1 MFYGQKIQNDVN
13 KKPKFYANLGPFYN
27 FSLYV
32 IYPRWTR
39 VFALFRHFQ
48 GIAQARR
55 DRPSAVRKYA
65 T

>member
-39 VFALFRHFQ
+39 FFALFSPLSGH
-48 GIAQARR
+48 
-55 DRPSAVRKYA
+55 SASPP
-65 T
+65 

>member
-13 KKPKFYANLGPFYN
+13 KKPKFYTNLGSFYN

-39 VFALFRHFQ
+39 FFCDFFATFR
-48 GIAQARR
+48 A
-55 DRPSAVRKYA
+55 
-65 T
+65 

>member
-13 KKPKFYANLGPFYN
+13 KNPIFYAILGPFYN

-39 VFALFRHFQ
+39 LFCAFFATFR
-48 GIAQARR
+48 A
-55 DRPSAVRKYA
+55 
-65 T
+65 